1 MQESPPTH
9 PNRKIFSIPILLAT
23 WFGVGLLPKAPGT
36 WASLAALPLAWAIAS
51 AAGYFGILIGVLL
64 VFLLGCYVSEIYL
77 QQMGGDDPR
86 PVVIDEVSGQ
96 WLAVSFVTPDLIL
109 YSLGFLF
116 FRFADII
123 KPWPVGV
130 VDRRIKGGFGIM
142 LDDILAG
149 LYAAGLLFIFENI
162 DSRLR

>member
-116 FRFADII
+116 
-123 KPWPVGV
+123 K
-130 VDRRIKGGFGIM
+130 
-142 LDDILAG
+142 
-149 LYAAGLLFIFENI
+149 
-162 DSRLR
+162 